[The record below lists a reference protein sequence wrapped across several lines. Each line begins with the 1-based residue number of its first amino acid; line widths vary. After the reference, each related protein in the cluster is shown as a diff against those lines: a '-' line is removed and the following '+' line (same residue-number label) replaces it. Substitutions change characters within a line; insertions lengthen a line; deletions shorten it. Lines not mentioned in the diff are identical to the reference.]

1 MITNNSI
8 KEYYVKLQELYT
20 QCYDMLKAMN
30 QSLSSKSSEITVSVT
45 NVDGSTENVRIPS
58 FLYLESKIEELSNNM
73 DQIYELPNSGE
84 AWMTKYDES
93 YKVVLQQAN
102 NAPSKPENVS
112 FNTVAEYTDNT
123 FFKDL
128 VNPKTY
134 IKVSIANLPLS
145 AEKVLMKKVIINES
159 SLYTALGNLDITSYS
174 DLKAALYN
182 YNKGY
187 DYEEY
192 ESELSLPIKNA
203 KYKSSFKI
211 VDIPAVKSSVGISDT
226 NPWTEGNSSKL
237 SYKLYLDTL
246 EYYNTD
252 DPTISYTI
260 KANDLL
266 TISGKNASWVVKEV
280 NTSDMSVIIEES
292 VGHVALQSYS
302 SDPSMVFNIYNDNYD
317 EYNYV
322 NVPLEEDNYLY
333 IFLSVVS
340 NGVRSDWSSPLSVDL
355 NSIYVMDAGG
365 NYVKD
370 SYGNNLTYIE
380 YYNKYCTNIGDLIS
394 GIAKTAYPQL
404 TSFTPSE
411 LSTIQNGEEVKQ
423 LVSNTFDTTSILQV
437 TPINKHLTDDV
448 TTDDIKTLH
457 ESKNNLTQQLQSIQL
472 SINETYNK
480 LTTTDF
486 SVDNSTTQATLKQQ
500 LNEYYTERTSLQ
512 KQLNSVIDNI
522 NIKASDLNV
531 TGNTVKYRI
540 RGVTSTGDLSDYFKN
555 YVSSNIEVIGMDV
568 EYKYKSTTKD
578 TTTITSINSST
589 FTDWNSYKNADKER
603 KLVFTTSG
611 YGVEFVDY
619 STTDNI
625 VKWNQIDIPIQ
636 QGEDVIIRLRYKLNI
651 GQPFMNLYT
660 PWSEEKTMIFPT
672 EYKEDVDLTDILTQN
687 NDDTITSAFSK
698 TLIDE
703 GYSEHI
709 QDKMV
714 SSDQTFFHMPESI
727 YSGFNTAENKMLS
740 LKDKLTD
747 INNEVETWKTL
758 VDTEANFKY
767 EVYLNY
773 DQTSVLLSSNSVNN
787 INIYESNISQ
797 DTFTKKSM
805 NIVIKNTGNTR
816 LNLYSIFP
824 GNTDLDL
831 LNTNIDAYN
840 QSIVNYERIPLI
852 VNNEVKGQKMGQW
865 VYFRENSAWSK
876 SSIYLSSDTQNSKDE
891 ERVKQGTTLL
901 YEGSY
906 NEYMPISNKQ
916 ALLGYRVR
924 SGTSH
929 DSSSSSAFLKWRG
942 LHIDKSNIVSTS
954 GSDNIYKI
962 SMSNTSSSGN
972 SDTIA
977 DLYNKMANNNSE
989 WFVYDVSSNSNNW
1002 LVRYEDITSTI
1013 TKGTEKQTSHLDNET
1028 TFTKFCNNN
1037 VAVFGSG
1044 VSFFGAF
1051 VFPDVE
1057 SMEYLL
1063 TEGKEKSSKYVEVG
1077 ESLTIPITLEYYV
1090 NDNNPNIS
1098 KSIYF
1103 DLRPSLIKDPSH
1115 YMIQFNCRY
1124 NYNISDSLYG
1134 STDTSNGG
1142 VAATYK

>member
-45 NVDGSTENVRIPS
+45 GIDGTTSNVRIPS

-73 DQIYELPNSGE
+73 DQLYELPNSGE

-93 YKVVLQQAN
+93 YKVILQQAN
-102 NAPSKPENVS
+102 NAPVKPETVS
-112 FNTVAEYTDNT
+112 FNATAEYTDNT

-128 VNPKTY
+128 VSPKTY
-134 IKVSIANLPLS
+134 IKASISNLPTNTD
-145 AEKVLMKKVIINES
+145 KILMKKIVINES
-159 SLYTALGNLDITSYS
+159 ALYSSLSDMNLSSYS
-174 DLKAALYN
+174 DLNAALYN

-203 KYKSSFKI
+203 KYQSEFKI
-211 VDIPAVKSSVGISDT
+211 LDIPATITSNGTNDT
-226 NPWTEGNSSKL
+226 NPWTEGNTSKL

-252 DPTISYTI
+252 DPTISYTL
-260 KANDLL
+260 KSNDLL
-266 TISGKNASWVVKEV
+266 TIKGKNASWKVKEV
-280 NTSDMSVIIEES
+280 NTSDMSVIVEES
-292 VGHVALQSYS
+292 VGHIALQSYS
-302 SDPSMVFNIYNDNYD
+302 SDSNMVFNIYNDNYS

-322 NVPLEEDNYLY
+322 NVPLEEDLYLF

-340 NGVRSDWSSPLSVDL
+340 NGIRSEWSSPLSINL
-355 NSIYVMDAGG
+355 NSIYVKDAGG

-370 SYGNNLTYIE
+370 SYGNNLTYVE

-394 GIAKTAYPQL
+394 GIAEVAYPQL

-411 LSTIQNGEEVKQ
+411 LSTIQNGDEVKE
-423 LVSNTFDTTSILQV
+423 LVSNSFDTTSILQV

-448 TTDDIKTLH
+448 TSDDIKTLH
-457 ESKNNLTQQLQSIQL
+457 ESKNNLTQQLQSVQL
-472 SINETYNK
+472 SINEVYNK

-500 LNEYYTERTSLQ
+500 LDEYYTERTSLQ
-512 KQLNSVIDNI
+512 KQINSVIDNI
-522 NIKASDLNV
+522 NIKGSDLTV
-531 TGNTVKYRI
+531 TGNSVKYRI
-540 RGVTSTGDLSDYFKN
+540 RGVTSVDSLSEYFKT
-555 YVSSNIEVIGMDV
+555 NIDDKVEVIGLEV

-603 KLVFTTSG
+603 KLVFTSSG
-611 YGVEFVDY
+611 YGVEYVDY
-619 STTDNI
+619 SSTDNI
-625 VKWNQIDIPIQ
+625 IKWNQVDIPIQ
-636 QGEDVIIRLRYKLNI
+636 QGEDVIIRMRYKVNV

-660 PWSEEKTMIFPT
+660 PWSEEKTIIFPS
-672 EYKEDVDLTDILTQN
+672 EYKEDVDLSDILTQN
-687 NDDTITSAFSK
+687 SDDTITSAFSK

-727 YSGFNTAENKMLS
+727 YSGFNTSENKMLS
-740 LKDKLTD
+740 LKDKLTS
-747 INNEVETWKTL
+747 INNEVENWKTL
-758 VDTEANFKY
+758 VDTEANSKY

-773 DQTSVLLSSNSVNN
+773 DNTSVLLSSNSVNN
-787 INIYESNISQ
+787 INIYDSYIKQ
-797 DTFTKKSM
+797 DIFTKKSM
-805 NIVIKNTGNTR
+805 NIVVKNTGTTR

-824 GNTDLDL
+824 GNTDIEL
-831 LNTNIDAYN
+831 LNTNIEAYKKT
-840 QSIVNYERIPLI
+840 IVNYERIPLI
-852 VNNEVKGQKMGQW
+852 VNNETLGQRMGQW
-865 VYFRENSAWSK
+865 VYFRENSPWNNT
-876 SSIYLSSDTQNSKDE
+876 SIYLSSSTQNSKDE
-891 ERVKQGTTLL
+891 QRVKQGSSLL
-901 YEGSY
+901 FEGAYSD
-906 NEYMPISNKQ
+906 YMPLSNKQ
-916 ALLGYRVR
+916 ALLAYRVR

-929 DSSSSSAFLKWRG
+929 DSTSSSAFMRWGG
-942 LHIDKSNIVSTS
+942 LHIEKNSSTTGGNESPGYTVRVSSNDNSST
-954 GSDNIYKI
+954 GETLDD
-962 SMSNTSSSGN
+962 M
-972 SDTIA
+972 
-977 DLYNKMANNNSE
+977 YNKLANNDST
-989 WFVYDVSSNSNNW
+989 WYVYDTSSNSNNW
-1002 LVRYEDITSTI
+1002 LVRYEDIVATRSKNTNTVI
-1013 TKGTEKQTSHLDNET
+1013 HLDNTT
-1028 TFTKFCNNN
+1028 TFTKFTQNE
-1037 VAVFGSG
+1037 VPVFGNDG
-1044 VSFFGAF
+1044 LSFFGAF
-1051 VFPDVE
+1051 VYPEVE

-1090 NDNNPNIS
+1090 DDNNPNIS

-1103 DLRPSLIKDPSH
+1103 DLRPSLIKDPFH
-1115 YMIQFNCRY
+1115 YMIQFNCKY
-1124 NYNISDSLYG
+1124 NYNISDSPYSS
-1134 STDTSNGG
+1134 STSSDGG
-1142 VAATYK
+1142 VASTYN